1 MKLNL
6 RKNNAKGFSLI
17 EILLVVGFVALA
29 SVGVYTIYNKVQVT
43 NQANQEARNIDLIRA
58 GVKSLYGSKTNFGT
72 VTNTVVNQGR
82 ITPENM
88 RDTDTTNLT
97 NIFNSFGGTV
107 TVAPGTLGSGA
118 ANNAFIITYSNV
130 PAAICIKLA
139 SAGGAQFDQVSIGAD
154 IVTGVVKAYG
164 VNDIDVVQITTLCNA
179 DTGAGVTIN
188 FGSI

>member
-29 SVGVYTIYNKVQVT
+29 SVGVYTIYNKVQIT

-88 RDTDTTNLT
+88 RDAGDSSL
-97 NIFNSFGGTV
+97 IYNSFGGAV
-107 TVAPGTLGSGA
+107 TVAPGSLGTGGA
-118 ANNAFIITYSNV
+118 PNNAFIITYNAV

-164 VNDIDVVQITTLCNA
+164 VNDIDVVNITTLCNG